1 MYQMNNYKKKIL
13 KKMVSKLLHLMNR
26 CKLKSKLKSKLNS
39 KKIKKQLNAI
49 IAKQKNL
56 KKIIYYYVVDVNPA
70 FTVLYSAKNKTGL
83 NIN

>member
-13 KKMVSKLLHLMNR
+13 KKMISKLLHLMNR
-26 CKLKSKLKSKLNS
+26 CKLKSKLKSK
-39 KKIKKQLNAI
+39 KIKKQLNAI
-49 IAKQKNL
+49 IAKLKNL

-70 FTVLYSAKNKTGL
+70 FTVLYSAKNRTGL

>member
-13 KKMVSKLLHLMNR
+13 KKIVGKLLHLMNR
-26 CKLKSKLKSKLNS
+26 CKQKIKLKS

-49 IAKQKNL
+49 IAKLKNL

-70 FTVLYSAKNKTGL
+70 FTVLYSAKNRTGL

>member
-1 MYQMNNYKKKIL
+1 MNNYKKKIL
-13 KKMVSKLLHLMNR
+13 KKIVSKLLHLMNR
-26 CKLKSKLKSKLNS
+26 QLNSKLKSKLKS

-56 KKIIYYYVVDVNPA
+56 KKIIYNYVVDVKPA
-70 FTVLYSAKNKTGL
+70 FTVLYSAKNRTGL

>member
-13 KKMVSKLLHLMNR
+13 KKIVSKLLHLMNR
-26 CKLKSKLKSKLNS
+26 CKLKSELKS

-49 IAKQKNL
+49 IAKLKNL

-70 FTVLYSAKNKTGL
+70 FTVLYSAKNRTGL

>member
-1 MYQMNNYKKKIL
+1 MHALNNQKKIL
-13 KKMVSKLLHLMNR
+13 KKIVGKLLHLMNR
-26 CKLKSKLKSKLNS
+26 CKQKIKLKS

-49 IAKQKNL
+49 IAKLKNL

-70 FTVLYSAKNKTGL
+70 FTVLYSAKNRTGL

>member
-13 KKMVSKLLHLMNR
+13 KKIISKLLHLMNR
-26 CKLKSKLKSKLNS
+26 CKLKSKLNS

-49 IAKQKNL
+49 IAKLKNL
-56 KKIIYYYVVDVNPA
+56 KKIIYYVVDVNPA
-70 FTVLYSAKNKTGL
+70 FTVLYSAKNRTGL

>member
-13 KKMVSKLLHLMNR
+13 KKIVSKLLHLMNR
-26 CKLKSKLKSKLNS
+26 CKLKSKLNS

-49 IAKQKNL
+49 IAKLKNL

-70 FTVLYSAKNKTGL
+70 FTVLYSAKNRTGL